1 MNLNKEVGLFKSAAA
16 SFEEDPLESVLKE
29 ITASHGKKKNGRRLT
44 AKPHEI
50 QES

>member
-29 ITASHGKKKNGRRLT
+29 ITASHGKKKKRITRCVSTGI
-44 AKPHEI
+44 AK
-50 QES
+50 